1 MTTEKQTVVQYPG
14 PSPGWK
20 NTPGEKGM
28 ILATK
33 LLKGETPLQGQKSPQ
48 FVMSMLVPANLHS
61 LKGLLGT

>member
-1 MTTEKQTVVQYPG
+1 
-14 PSPGWK
+14 
-20 NTPGEKGM
+20 M

-61 LKGLLGT
+61 LKGLLGP